1 MHGYIISKQL
11 QGVQTPSGYKQVA
24 MVQSNGMVAPDG
36 FQFQNDNQA

>member
-24 MVQSNGMVAPDG
+24 MVQPAGMVAPDG
-36 FQFQNDNQA
+36 FTFQAEGQA